1 MDIINIMPIG
11 MGLFKHTGITN
22 DQKKFIKN
30 LVRKKN
36 KGNNYTKNSF
46 VLNAPE
52 LADLKE
58 FVQHSLN
65 EYFINIV
72 NPKHDV
78 KPVITQSWV
87 NYSNQG
93 DYHHRHNHPNSYL
106 SGVYYLDV
114 DDTDSIVFTRPA
126 PSSLNIQPKTH
137 NLYNS
142 DSVWIPAKKDHL
154 IVFPSWLEHEVETL
168 NKSHTRISLAF
179 NSFVSGQLADT
190 DSMQYLTVS
199 YHE

>member
-1 MDIINIMPIG
+1 MPIA

-30 LVRKKN
+30 LARKRN

-46 VLNAPE
+46 VLNAIE
-52 LADLKE
+52 LTDLKA
-58 FVQHSLN
+58 FVQQSLN
-65 EYFINIV
+65 EYFLNIV

-78 KPVITQSWV
+78 NPVLTQSWI

-106 SGVYYLDV
+106 SGVYYIDV

-126 PSSLNIQPKTH
+126 PSSFSIQPKSH